1 MKEHVLA
8 KILTLIIA
16 SILSTTLSF
25 SQGKLIGGPCEGC
38 EAVFEF
44 GNREL
49 SPVDT
54 LPEFES
60 EGIQIKVTGTVY
72 KEDGKTPAEGVILY
86 VYQTNEKGVYP
97 KKGNETGWARRHGY
111 IRGWAKTD
119 TEGRYTFFTQK
130 PHFYGNEPAHI
141 HLTILEPDG
150 RYYYVEDFLF
160 EGDKKLSKQRI
171 NDPKPRGGSNGIMRM
186 EEEGAILKGQRTIIL
201 RKNISNR

>member
-16 SILSTTLSF
+16 SILSTTLGF

-44 GNREL
+44 GDQIL
-49 SPVDT
+49 TPVDT
-54 LPEFES
+54 LPEFDS
-60 EGIQIKVTGTVY
+60 EGVQIKITGLLY
-72 KEDGKTPAEGVILY
+72 EPDGKTPAEGVILY

-111 IRGWAKTD
+111 IRGWAKTHA
-119 TEGRYTFFTQK
+119 EGTYTFYTQK

-150 RYYYVEDFLF
+150 SYYWLGSFLF
-160 EGDKKLSKQRI
+160 EGDANLTGKQI
-171 NDPKPRGGSNGIMRM
+171 NNSAPRGGSNGIMSLEM
-186 EEEGAILKGQRTIIL
+186 KDGILVGNRNIIL
-201 RKNISNR
+201 RKNISN